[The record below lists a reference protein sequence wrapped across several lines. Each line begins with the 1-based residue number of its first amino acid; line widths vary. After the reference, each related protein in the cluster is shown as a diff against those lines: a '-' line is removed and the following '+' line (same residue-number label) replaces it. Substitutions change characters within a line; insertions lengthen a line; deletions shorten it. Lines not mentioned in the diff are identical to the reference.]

1 MSTEDNFCQTGTE
14 VARHSGLTAQTIRA
28 YTRAGLLECQQLS
41 NGTRVYRHSAIAK
54 AKKLRE
60 QNRARRLQALRQGSG
75 NQPAARRRPRAAA
88 AVIST

>member
-41 NGTRVYRHSAIAK
+41 NGTRVYSYSAIAK

-60 QNRARRLQALRQGSG
+60 QNRVRRLAALRQGG
-75 NQPAARRRPRAAA
+75 NQPAARRRPLAAA
-88 AVIST
+88 TA